1 MKKIENTAML
11 ITYANTMGKD
21 LAALDKVLDRHF
33 EGVFGGIHILPF
45 FPSSGDRGFAV
56 INYDTVSPEFGT
68 WEDIDRLGDK
78 YYLMADFMLNHV
90 SIRCEEFKD
99 YLKNG
104 DDSPYKDMF
113 IDWNAFWPDGE
124 PTEKDLEVMYRRKE
138 KGPYMEFKR
147 DDGKKVKLWNTFFQE
162 QVDINPYSEA
172 TQDYYERNLNLI
184 AKHAAIIRFD
194 AFAYASKRPGT
205 SCFFVEPEI
214 WEVLDIGMKPLRESG
229 TEMLPEI
236 HENYHIQL
244 KMAEKDYWVYDFA
257 LPMLLLHGLMTGRTD
272 RLIHWLNI
280 CPHKQ
285 FTTLDTHDGIGVV
298 DVVGLLTDEEIDYVR
313 EKVDEITEPA
323 KPYLKY
329 PGIMIKKS
337 SKQAQRYQLG
347 CTYYSALS
355 CDDKAYLLARVVQF
369 FTPGIPQVYYVG
381 LLAGENDI
389 EALKRG
395 EEPRSINRHT
405 YSEDEV
411 AEAVRKP
418 MLQDMFEIMRF
429 RNTHP
434 AFDGDVNVSDDKG
447 DGTLTVTWSNGP
459 EFARLEADFKDKSFR
474 IISTDDGKEK
484 VFCSQGGNTDE

>member
-21 LAALDKVLDRHF
+21 LAALNDVLDRHF
-33 EGVFGGIHILPF
+33 KGVFGGVHVLPF

-56 INYDTVSPEFGT
+56 INYDSVDPALGT
-68 WEDIDRLGDK
+68 WDDIDRLGQK

-90 SIRCEEFKD
+90 SIRCAEFKD
-99 YLKNG
+99 YMKNG
-104 DDSPYKDMF
+104 DASPYKDMF
-113 IDWNAFWPDGE
+113 IDWNQFWPNGE

-138 KGPYMEFKR
+138 KGPYMEFVR

-162 QVDINPYSEA
+162 QVDIDPYSAA
-172 TQDYYERNLNLI
+172 TQDYYERNLSLI
-184 AKHAAIIRFD
+184 AKHVSIIRFD

-214 WEVLDIGMKPLRESG
+214 WEVLDIGMKPLRASG

-236 HENYHIQL
+236 HENYRIQL

-298 DVVGLLTDEEIDYVR
+298 DVAGLLTDDEIDYVR
-313 EKVDEITEPA
+313 EKVDEITQPA
-323 KPYLKY
+323 KPYMKF
-329 PGIMIKKS
+329 PGMMIKTS
-337 SKQAQRYQLG
+337 SKQAKRYQLG

-355 CDDKAYLLARVVQF
+355 CNDQAYLLARVVQF

-389 EALKRG
+389 DALKRG

-405 YSEDEV
+405 YTEEEI

-418 MLQDMFEIMRF
+418 MLQDMYKIMRF

-434 AFDGDVNVSDDKG
+434 AFNGEVKIGEDKA
-447 DGTLTVTWSNGP
+447 DGTLTVTWTNGP
-459 EFARLEADFKDKSFR
+459 DFAKLDADFKDKSFC
-474 IISTDDGKEK
+474 ITYTDNGMEK
-484 VFCSQGGNTDE
+484 VFYSQEGKSGE